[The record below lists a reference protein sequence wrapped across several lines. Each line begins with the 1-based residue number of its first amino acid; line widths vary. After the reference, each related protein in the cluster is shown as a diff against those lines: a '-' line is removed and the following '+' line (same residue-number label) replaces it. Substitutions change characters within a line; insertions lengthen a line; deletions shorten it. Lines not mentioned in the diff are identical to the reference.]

1 MHNSEELKVIYES
14 RYKNASDQKGKREIV
29 LYQKYRKLLVSKKF
43 QTNVHLLD
51 LGCGIGYKTVGFSL
65 PKENI
70 LAIDLSENAIDFCI
84 SQHKIDKVDF
94 SNGSILVKKQKFN
107 YDLIVL
113 CTGINSD
120 LYKKITINRN
130 IEKNY
135 KEVAI
140 TTTIKHRSD
149 IKNARQY
156 FLNEGPLAILP
167 FSNNSFSVV
176 WSIDATFF
184 DKNYK
189 IIRNVLKSKIQTILD
204 KIKISSIDNIHSY
217 PLYLNLKTNYFK
229 KNVLILGDGLHTVH
243 PMAGQGFNLVIRDVK
258 KLSELISRTVKLGI
272 LISNSNILK
281 DFFNSRKPEN
291 NILGLGV
298 NLTNM
303 FFKNNKYFSPLRNI
317 LLENVKNF
325 DFVKKLSK
333 QISNKGISI

>member
-1 MHNSEELKVIYES
+1 LNLKEQNENLMYIF
-14 RYKNASDQKGKREIV
+14 KNNQFIRIIDRIILKNKKIKIV
-29 LYQKYRKLLVSKKF
+29 KK
-43 QTNVHLLD
+43 
-51 LGCGIGYKTVGFSL
+51 
-65 PKENI
+65 
-70 LAIDLSENAIDFCI
+70 
-84 SQHKIDKVDF
+84 KIDKVDF

-303 FFKNNKYFSPLRNI
+303 FFKNNKYFSPFRNI